1 MRGVNKLILDIKDTD
16 NEFFDRAILFLKPDK
31 TTADQSMLNENAE
44 RFLSAVK
51 LGNVNKRKRLKTA
64 LIVAGAALAV
74 AGVLVLI
81 LI

>member
-1 MRGVNKLILDIKDTD
+1 MRGVNKLILDIKDTE
-16 NEFFDRAILFLKPDK
+16 NEFFDRAILFLKTDK
-31 TTADQSMLNENAE
+31 TAADQSMLNENAE

-51 LGNVNKRKRLKTA
+51 LGTVNKRKRLKIA
-64 LIVAGAALAV
+64 LIVAGAVLAV